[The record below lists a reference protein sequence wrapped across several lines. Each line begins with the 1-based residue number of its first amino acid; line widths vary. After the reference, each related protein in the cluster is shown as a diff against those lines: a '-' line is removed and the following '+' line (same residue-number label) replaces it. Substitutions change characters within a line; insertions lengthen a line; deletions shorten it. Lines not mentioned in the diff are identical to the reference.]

1 MSIIFGLIFG
11 WICAFILVSTAIIV
25 IFIFLKTESKIINKD
40 EISSKEN
47 KIVIKHMNST
57 VEKFYSIEDERLGMK
72 HFRYV
77 MDDYFAADESIK
89 CCGKVT
95 SASADGIYAL

>member
-1 MSIIFGLIFG
+1 M
-11 WICAFILVSTAIIV
+11 
-25 IFIFLKTESKIINKD
+25 
-40 EISSKEN
+40 SSKEN
-47 KIVIKHMNST
+47 KIVIDHMNAI

-89 CCGKVT
+89 CCGCLLYT
-95 SASADGIYAL
+95 SDAADE